1 MVDLC
6 HEPPAAED
14 YVRLRRESGLTART
28 AEEAL
33 PALQNS
39 WAWVHARVDGQV
51 VAMGRVI
58 GDGGWYFHIAD
69 MATSPGYQRRG
80 IGRAVLR
87 ALLERIHRAA
97 PGTPWVTL
105 FADAPGVPLY
115 RSMGFVSSGCQ
126 GMELV
131 RPESAMMDPWMP
143 PT

>member
-1 MVDLC
+1 VLLL
-6 HEPPAAED
+6 HEPPLVEE
-14 YVRLRRESGLTART
+14 YVRLRRESGLTPRT
-28 AEEAL
+28 PEEAK

-39 WAWVHARVDGQV
+39 WAWVHARVDDQA

-69 MATSPGYQRRG
+69 MATLPAYQRRG
-80 IGRAVLR
+80 LGRTVLQ
-87 ALLERIHRAA
+87 ALLDRIHEAA

-115 RSMGFVSSGCQ
+115 LSMGFVPSGCQ
-126 GMELV
+126 GMELA